1 MYESDDMILTKANS
15 ALRCHNNWNR
25 SSPESEDANVDID
38 TTNENANRS
47 TRWAFVNICHTN
59 KSRLN
64 LYDYKQYERSSYDKL
79 LNWSPHH
86 LFLSIDFS

>member
-47 TRWAFVNICHTN
+47 TCWAFVNICHT

-64 LYDYKQYERSSYDKL
+64 LYDYKQNERSHREIIL
-79 LNWSPHH
+79 W
-86 LFLSIDFS
+86 